1 MAGLSWFNALDE
13 ASARKGLARCC
24 GAPAWVDGM
33 IAARP
38 FADVEAMHARAR
50 ALWSGLDAVAWK
62 AAFAHH
68 PRIGD
73 REAMRAKFGGG
84 WSAGEQSG
92 AAAGA
97 ASEETIQAL
106 VDGNREYERRFGH
119 IFIVCATGKSADEML
134 ALLRARLDHAP
145 DREIRIA
152 ADEHAKITDL
162 RIDKLLNEGLV

>member
-24 GAPAWVDGM
+24 GEPAWVDRM

-38 FADVEAMHARAR
+38 FESVDALQAHARR
-50 ALWSGLDAVAWK
+50 AWSALDAAAWRS
-62 AAFAHH
+62 AFARH

-73 REAMRAKFGGG
+73 RDAMRARFAGS

-92 AAAGA
+92 AAS
-97 ASEETIQAL
+97 ASDETIGAL

-119 IFIVCATGKSADEML
+119 VFVVCATGKTADEML
-134 ALLRARLDHAP
+134 ALLRARLSNPP
-145 DREIRIA
+145 DVELRIA
-152 ADEHAKITDL
+152 ADEHAKITAL
-162 RIDKLLNEGLV
+162 RIEKLLNEAVA